1 MAERLARRGPSTLT
15 GPEAGPQAQSIAIPI
30 QEEVFVMFK
39 KILVAVDGSDYSR
52 QALPAALEVAK
63 KFESDVFVLHV
74 AEHDRGRAAA
84 FTIESPA
91 EATRLVADAV
101 KSAKDAGLNAAGE
114 VHDRA
119 VGHVAIDVVETARA
133 HGSDLIVMGSRGLS
147 DVQGLLLGSVTHK
160 VMQLAHIAVL
170 VVSSPEKVKAPAA
183 AAAGFAAVP
192 HELANGGG
200 SRPKVTYGEG
210 L

>member
-1 MAERLARRGPSTLT
+1 
-15 GPEAGPQAQSIAIPI
+15 
-30 QEEVFVMFK
+30 MFK
-39 KILVAVDGSDYSR
+39 KILVAIDGSDYSH

-74 AEHDRGRAAA
+74 FEHDRGRAAA

-101 KSAKDAGLNAAGE
+101 KLAADAGLTAAGE

-119 VGHVAIDVVETARA
+119 IGHVAIDVVETARTTGA
-133 HGSDLIVMGSRGLS
+133 DLIVMGTRGLS

-160 VMQLAHIAVL
+160 VMQLAHTAVL
-170 VVSSPEKVKAPAA
+170 VLGTPEKAKAPAVA
-183 AAAGFAAVP
+183 AAHVDAAG
-192 HELANGGG
+192 HSLMNGGA
-200 SRPKVTYGEG
+200 SRPKVTFEEG

>member
-1 MAERLARRGPSTLT
+1 
-15 GPEAGPQAQSIAIPI
+15 
-30 QEEVFVMFK
+30 MFK
-39 KILVAVDGSDYSR
+39 KILVAIDASDYSR

-63 KFESDVFVLHV
+63 KFDGEVFVLHV
-74 AEHDRGRAAA
+74 SEHDRGRAAA
-84 FTIESPA
+84 FTMESPA

-101 KSAKDAGLNAAGE
+101 KAARDAGLTAAGE

-119 VGHVAIDVVETARA
+119 VGHVAVDVVETARTTR
-133 HGSDLIVMGSRGLS
+133 SDLIVMGTRGLS

-160 VMQLAHIAVL
+160 VMQLAHTAVL
-170 VVSSPEKVKAPAA
+170 VIGAPEKVKAPAVVEAQFAGA
-183 AAAGFAAVP
+183 A
-192 HELANGGG
+192 HDLANGGG